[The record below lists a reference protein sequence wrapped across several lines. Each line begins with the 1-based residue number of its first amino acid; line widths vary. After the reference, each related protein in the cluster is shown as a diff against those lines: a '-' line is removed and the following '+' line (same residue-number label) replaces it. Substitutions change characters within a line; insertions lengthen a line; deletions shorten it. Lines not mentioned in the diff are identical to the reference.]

1 MSGCQQTLARPV
13 SAQGV
18 GLHTGLPASV
28 KIHPAAAGTGI
39 VFVRTDQDPKLEIRA
54 VIENVDVQQ
63 GQGRQ
68 TTLRSGEVKIRTI
81 EHLMAALFGAGID
94 NARVEIEGEELPG
107 LDGSAAEYLEL
118 LKGAGL
124 AAQDLPRQV
133 WVVDKPAFVQ
143 GPNYSMTVL
152 PSDRFA
158 VSYTLSYDHDSLHDQ
173 FVYFEVSPDT
183 FESQI
188 AAARTFCLKHEA
200 EALLSQ
206 GYGRGASFQNT
217 LVFDGGVPIGNT
229 LRFKDEAARHKVLD
243 LIGDLFLIGRRLQGH
258 VITHRTGH
266 RQNYE
271 LVRKIMETAPASPK
285 KGDPAVM
292 SASTKGELNIQDIKK
307 IIPHRYPF
315 LLVDRVTKLEP
326 GKRAVGIKNVTMND
340 IFFQGHFPEHPI
352 MPGVLIIEAMAQVG
366 GVVMLCMHENHG
378 KIAYLMSIDH
388 AKFRQPV
395 FPGDTLR
402 LEVEVVRSRSK
413 TGQCTGKAYVGD
425 KLVCEAEVKF
435 AVVDKD
441 ESAGPA

>member
-1 MSGCQQTLARPV
+1 MGTQQHTLAKPV
-13 SAQGV
+13 SVQGV

-28 KIHPAAAGTGI
+28 TVRPAASGTGI
-39 VFVRTDQDPKLEIRA
+39 VFVRTDQDPNLVIPA
-54 VIENVDVQQ
+54 VMDNVDVQQ

-81 EHLMAALFGAGID
+81 EHLMAALFGAGVD

-107 LDGSAAEYLEL
+107 LDGSAADYLEL
-118 LKGAGL
+118 LKGAGIV
-124 AAQDLPRQV
+124 AQDRERQV
-133 WVVDKPAFVQ
+133 WVVERPTYVQ
-143 GPNYSMTVL
+143 GPNYSMMVL

-158 VSYTLSYDHDSLHDQ
+158 VSYTLSYDHDSLQDQ
-173 FVYFEVSPDT
+173 FVYFEVSPDV

-200 EALLSQ
+200 EALLNQ

-217 LVFDGGVPIGNT
+217 LVFDGGAPIGNS

-243 LIGDLFLIGRRLQGH
+243 LIGDLFLLGRRIQGH

-271 LVRKIMETAPASPK
+271 LVRKIMETVPASHK
-285 KGDPAVM
+285 KGDSAVM
-292 SASTKGELNIQDIKK
+292 SAVTKRELNIQDIKK

-315 LLVDRVTKLEP
+315 LLVDRVTELEP
-326 GKRAVGIKNVTMND
+326 GKRAVGLKNVTMND
-340 IFFQGHFPEHPI
+340 FFFQGHFPEHPI
-352 MPGVLIIEAMAQVG
+352 MPGVLIIEALAQVG

-395 FPGDTLR
+395 FPGDALR
-402 LEVEVVRSRSK
+402 LQVEVVRSRSK

-435 AVVDKD
+435 AVVDQD
-441 ESAGPA
+441 SADPA

>member
-1 MSGCQQTLARPV
+1 MNGKQQTIAKSV

-28 KIHPAAAGTGI
+28 SIHPAPADTGI
-39 VFVRTDQDPKLEIRA
+39 VFVRIDQDPNLEIRA
-54 VIENVDVQQ
+54 VIDNVDVQQ

-81 EHLMAALFGAGID
+81 EHLMAALYGAGID
-94 NARVEIEGEELPG
+94 NARVEIAGEELPG
-107 LDGSAAEYLEL
+107 LDGSAADYLEL

-124 AAQDLPRQV
+124 VSQDQERQV
-133 WVVDKPAFVQ
+133 WVVERPTYVQ
-143 GPNYSMTVL
+143 GANYSMTVL

-158 VSYTLSYDHDSLHDQ
+158 ISYTLSYDHDSLQDQ
-173 FVYFEVSPDT
+173 FVFFEISPEV
-183 FESQI
+183 FASEI
-188 AAARTFCLKHEA
+188 ASARTFCLKHEA

-217 LVFDGGVPIGNT
+217 LVFDGGSPIGNS

-243 LIGDLFLIGRRLQGH
+243 LIGDLFLLGRRIQGH

-271 LVRKIMETAPASPK
+271 LVRKIMETVPASPK

-292 SASTKGELNIQDIKK
+292 SAPTKRQLNIQDIKK

-315 LLVDRVTKLEP
+315 LLVDRVTELDP
-326 GKRAVGIKNVTMND
+326 GKRAVGLKNVTMND
-340 IFFQGHFPEHPI
+340 FFFQGHFPEHPI
-352 MPGVLIIEAMAQVG
+352 MPGVLIIEALAQVG

-402 LEVEVVRSRSK
+402 LEVVVVRSRSK

-425 KLVCEAEVKF
+425 RLVCEAQVKF
-435 AVVDKD
+435 AVVDK
-441 ESAGPA
+441 ESAGPV